1 MKTARTTR
9 ASPRLSAMVIVAALS
24 LSAGVAAMPA
34 QAPPLPDVQAL
45 GPAVGERVPD
55 FTLPDQHGES
65 RTLASLM
72 GANGLVLVF
81 YRSADW

>member
-9 ASPRLSAMVIVAALS
+9 ASCGLGAVAVVAALS
-24 LSAGVAAMPA
+24 LSAGVAAAPA
-34 QAPPLPDVQAL
+34 QSPQLPDVQAL